1 MDFEYSDEE
10 RMVQELARRLAR
22 DKIAPRA
29 AEIDE
34 REEFPHD
41 LVQLLAAHGL
51 FGLVVPETLGGS
63 GAGAIAFL
71 LAVEEIARACAA
83 TATIFAGQ
91 YLGMYPILLAGT
103 EEQKQR
109 FLPPLARGDRL
120 AAFALTEPEA
130 GSDVVAL
137 RTTARRDGDAYVLTG
152 AKHFITSGDVAGVL
166 TVFVVTDPSQGNR
179 GLSAFVVEQG
189 TPGFRVARIEK
200 KMGIRGSTTAALEF
214 QDCRVPVANRLGE
227 EGQGFK
233 IAMQVLDRARPSV
246 AAIAVGIAQA
256 ALDHSLEYAQTRKQ
270 FGQAI
275 ANFQAIQFML
285 ADMAME
291 IHLARLSYLYAG
303 HLIRCGAPRYT
314 LPAAVA
320 KCYASEVAMRATT
333 NAVQIFGGYGYIRD
347 YPVERLMRDAK
358 ITQIYEGTSEIQR
371 IVIANQLLKGQA

>member
-10 RMVQELARRLAR
+10 RMVQELSRRLAR
-22 DKIAPRA
+22 EKIGPRA
-29 AEIDE
+29 AEIDAQ
-34 REEFPHD
+34 EEFPHD
-41 LVQLLAAHGL
+41 LIRLLADHGL
-51 FGLVVPETLGGS
+51 FGLIVSEALGGS
-63 GAGAIAFL
+63 DAGILAFL

-103 EEQKQR
+103 EEQKRR
-109 FLPPLARGDRL
+109 FIPALARGERL

-130 GSDVVAL
+130 GSDVAAIQM
-137 RTTARRDGDAYVLTG
+137 TARRDGEEYVLTG
-152 AKHFITSGDVAGVL
+152 TKQFITSGDVAAIL
-166 TVFVVTDPSQGNR
+166 TVFATTDRAQGHR
-179 GLSAFVVEQG
+179 GLSTFVVEQG
-189 TPGFRVARIEK
+189 TPGVRVARIEK

-214 QDCRVPVANRLGE
+214 QDCRVPAVNRLGA
-227 EGQGFK
+227 EGQGFR

-256 ALDHSLEYAQTRKQ
+256 ALDHSLDYAQTRKQ
-270 FGQAI
+270 FGQPI

-291 IHLARLSYLYAG
+291 IHLARLSCLYAA
-303 HLIRCGAPRYT
+303 HLIRSGAERYT

-333 NAVQIFGGYGYIRD
+333 NAVQIFGGYGYSRE

-371 IVIANQLLKGQA
+371 IVIANQLLKGQP

>member
-1 MDFEYSDEE
+1 MDFDYSDEE
-10 RMVQELARRLAR
+10 RMVQGLARRLAQE
-22 DKIAPRA
+22 KIAPRA
-29 AEIDE
+29 AEIDA

-41 LVQLLAAHGL
+41 LVQLLAEHGL
-51 FGLVVPETLGGS
+51 FGLVVPEELGGS
-63 GAGAIAFL
+63 GAGVIAFL

-83 TATIFAGQ
+83 TGTIFAGQ

-109 FLPPLARGDRL
+109 FLPALARGERL

-130 GSDVVAL
+130 GSDVAAIQ
-137 RTTARRDGDAYVLTG
+137 TTARLDGAAYVLSG
-152 AKHFITSGDVAGVL
+152 AKHFITSGDVAHVL
-166 TVFVVTDPSQGNR
+166 TVFAATDRSLGHR
-179 GLSAFVVEQG
+179 GLSVFMVEEG
-189 TPGFRVARIEK
+189 TPGFRVTRVEK

-214 QDCRVPVANRLGE
+214 QDCRVPVANRLGA

-256 ALDHSLEYAQTRKQ
+256 ALDHSLVYAQTRKQ
-270 FGQAI
+270 FGQPI
-275 ANFQAIQFML
+275 GSFQAIQFML

-291 IHLARLSYLYAG
+291 IHLARLSYLYAA
-303 HLIRCGAPRYT
+303 HLIRSGSERYT

-333 NAVQIFGGYGYIRD
+333 NAVQIFGGYGYIRE

>member
-1 MDFEYSDEE
+1 MDFDYTYEE

-29 AEIDE
+29 AEIDA
-34 REEFPHD
+34 REEFPAD
-41 LVQLLAAHGL
+41 LVQLLAEQGL
-51 FGLVVPETLGGS
+51 FGLVVPEALGGS
-63 GAGAIAFL
+63 GAGVIGFL

-83 TATIFAGQ
+83 TATIYAGQ
-91 YLGMYPILLAGT
+91 YLGMYPILLAGN

-109 FLPPLARGDRL
+109 FLPALARGERL

-130 GSDVVAL
+130 GSDVAAL
-137 RTTARRDGDAYVLTG
+137 RTTARRDGDAYVITG
-152 AKHFITSGDVAGVL
+152 SKHFITSGDVAGVL
-166 TVFVVTDPSQGNR
+166 TVFTSTDRSQGHR
-179 GLSAFVVEQG
+179 GLTAFVVERE
-189 TPGFRVARIEK
+189 TPGFRVARLEK

-214 QDCRVPVANRLGE
+214 QECRVPAANRLGA
-227 EGQGFK
+227 EGQGFR

-256 ALDHSLEYAQTRKQ
+256 ALDHSLEYARTRKQ
-270 FGQAI
+270 FGQPI

-291 IHLARLSYLYAG
+291 IHLARLSYLYAA
-303 HLIRCGAPRYT
+303 HLIRSAAENYT

-333 NAVQIFGGYGYIRD
+333 NAVQIFGGYGYTRD

-371 IVIANQLLKGQA
+371 IVIANQLLKGTS

>member
-1 MDFEYSDEE
+1 MDFEYSDAE

-22 DKIAPRA
+22 EKIAPRA
-29 AEIDE
+29 AEIDA

-41 LVQLLAAHGL
+41 LVRLLAEHGL
-51 FGLVVPETLGGS
+51 FGLVVSEALGGS
-63 GAGAIAFL
+63 DAGILAFL

-91 YLGMYPILLAGT
+91 YLGMYPVLLAGT
-103 EEQKQR
+103 EEQKRR
-109 FLPPLARGDRL
+109 FIPALARGERL

-130 GSDVVAL
+130 GSDVAAIQM
-137 RTTARRDGDAYVLTG
+137 TARRDGEEYVLSGT
-152 AKHFITSGDVAGVL
+152 KQFITSGDVAGIL
-166 TVFVVTDPSQGNR
+166 TVFATTDRSQGHR
-179 GLSAFVVEQG
+179 GLSTFVVEQG
-189 TPGFRVARIEK
+189 TPGLHVARIEK

-214 QDCRVPVANRLGE
+214 QDCRVPAANRLGA

-256 ALDHSLEYAQTRKQ
+256 ALDHSLDYAQTRQQ
-270 FGQAI
+270 FGHPI

-291 IHLARLSYLYAG
+291 IHLARLSYLYAA
-303 HLIRCGAPRYT
+303 HLIRSGAGRYT

-333 NAVQIFGGYGYIRD
+333 NAVQIFGGYGYSRE

-371 IVIANQLLKGQA
+371 IVIANQLLKGQP

>member
-10 RMVQELARRLAR
+10 RMVQDLARRLAR
-22 DKIAPRA
+22 EKIAPRA
-29 AEIDE
+29 AEIDA

-41 LVQLLAAHGL
+41 LVRLLAEHGL
-51 FGLVVPETLGGS
+51 FGLVVPESLSGS
-63 GAGAIAFL
+63 DAGVIAFL

-83 TATIFAGQ
+83 TGTIFAGQ

-103 EEQKQR
+103 EEQQR
-109 FLPPLARGDRL
+109 RFIPGLARGERL

-130 GSDVVAL
+130 GSDVAAIQM
-137 RTTARRDGDAYVLTG
+137 TARRDGEKYVLTG
-152 AKHFITSGDVAGVL
+152 TKQFITSGDAADLL
-166 TVFVVTDPSQGNR
+166 TVFAATDRSQGHR
-179 GLSAFVVEQG
+179 GLSAFLVEKG
-189 TPGFRVARIEK
+189 TPGLRVARIEK

-214 QDCRVPVANRLGE
+214 QECRVPVANRLGA

-246 AAIAVGIAQA
+246 AALAVGIAQA
-256 ALDHSLEYAQTRKQ
+256 ALDHSLDYSQTRKQ
-270 FGQAI
+270 FGQPI

-291 IHLARLSYLYAG
+291 IHLARLAYLYAA
-303 HLIRCGAPRYT
+303 HLMRSGGERYT
-314 LPAAVA
+314 LPAAAA
-320 KCYASEVAMRATT
+320 KCFASEVAMRATT
-333 NAVQIFGGYGYIRD
+333 NAVQIFGGYGYMRD

-371 IVIANQLLKGQA
+371 IVIANQLLKGQS

>member
-1 MDFEYSDEE
+1 MHFEYSDEE
-10 RMVQELARRLAR
+10 QMVQELARRLAR
-22 DKIAPRA
+22 EKIGPRA
-29 AEIDE
+29 AEIDA

-41 LVQLLAAHGL
+41 LVHLLAEHGL
-51 FGLVVPETLGGS
+51 FGLIVSEALGGS
-63 GAGAIAFL
+63 DAGILAFL

-91 YLGMYPILLAGT
+91 YLGMYPVLLAGT
-103 EEQKQR
+103 EEQRRR
-109 FLPPLARGDRL
+109 FIPALARGERL

-130 GSDVVAL
+130 GSDVAAIQM
-137 RTTARRDGDAYVLTG
+137 TARRDGDEYVLTG
-152 AKHFITSGDVAGVL
+152 TKQFITSGDVAGIL
-166 TVFVVTDPSQGNR
+166 TVFATTDRSQGHR
-179 GLSAFVVEQG
+179 GLSTFVVEQG
-189 TPGFRVARIEK
+189 TPGLHVARIEK

-214 QDCRVPVANRLGE
+214 QDCRVPAVNRLGA

-256 ALDHSLEYAQTRKQ
+256 ALDHSLDYAQTRKQ
-270 FGQAI
+270 FGQPI

-291 IHLARLSYLYAG
+291 IHLARLSYLYAA
-303 HLIRCGAPRYT
+303 HLIRSGGERHT

-320 KCYASEVAMRATT
+320 KCFASEVAMRATT
-333 NAVQIFGGYGYIRD
+333 NAVQIFGGYGYSRE

-371 IVIANQLLKGQA
+371 IVIANQLLKGQS

>member
-1 MDFEYSDEE
+1 MDFEYSDQE

-22 DKIAPRA
+22 EKIGPRA
-29 AEIDE
+29 AEIDA

-41 LVQLLAAHGL
+41 LVRLLAEHGL
-51 FGLVVPETLGGS
+51 FGLIVSEALGGS
-63 GAGAIAFL
+63 DAGILAFL

-91 YLGMYPILLAGT
+91 YLGMYPVLLAGT
-103 EEQKQR
+103 EEQQR
-109 FLPPLARGDRL
+109 RLIPALARGERL

-130 GSDVVAL
+130 GSDVAAIQM
-137 RTTARRDGDAYVLTG
+137 TARQDGKHYVLTG
-152 AKHFITSGDVAGVL
+152 AKQFITSGDVAGIL
-166 TVFVVTDPSQGNR
+166 TVFATTDRSQGHR

-189 TPGFRVARIEK
+189 TPGLHVARIEK
-200 KMGIRGSTTAALEF
+200 KMGIRGTTTAALEF
-214 QDCRVPVANRLGE
+214 RDCRVPAVNRLGA
-227 EGQGFK
+227 EGEGFK

-256 ALDHSLEYAQTRKQ
+256 ALDHSLDYAQTRKQ
-270 FGQAI
+270 FGQPI

-291 IHLARLSYLYAG
+291 VQLARLSYLYTG
-303 HLIRCGAPRYT
+303 HLIRSGAERYT

-333 NAVQIFGGYGYIRD
+333 NAVQIFGGYGYSRE

-371 IVIANQLLKGQA
+371 IVIANQLLKGQS

>member
-1 MDFEYSDEE
+1 MDFDYTDEE

-29 AEIDE
+29 AEIDA
-34 REEFPHD
+34 REEFPAD
-41 LVQLLAAHGL
+41 LVQLLAEHGL
-51 FGLVVPETLGGS
+51 FGLVVPEALGGS
-63 GAGAIAFL
+63 GAGVIGFL

-83 TATIFAGQ
+83 TATIYAGQ
-91 YLGMYPILLAGT
+91 YLGMYPILLAGN

-109 FLPPLARGDRL
+109 FLPALARGERL

-130 GSDVVAL
+130 GSDVAAL
-137 RTTARRDGDAYVLTG
+137 RTTACRDGDAYVITG
-152 AKHFITSGDVAGVL
+152 SKHFITSGDVAGVL
-166 TVFVVTDPSQGNR
+166 TVFTATDRSQGHR
-179 GLSAFVVEQG
+179 GLTAFVVERE
-189 TPGFRVARIEK
+189 TPGFRVARLEK

-214 QDCRVPVANRLGE
+214 QECRVPAANRLGA

-256 ALDHSLEYAQTRKQ
+256 ALDHSLEYARTRKQ
-270 FGQAI
+270 FGQPI

-291 IHLARLSYLYAG
+291 IHLARLSYLYVA
-303 HLIRCGAPRYT
+303 HLIRSAAENYT

-333 NAVQIFGGYGYIRD
+333 NAVQIFGGYGYTRD

-371 IVIANQLLKGQA
+371 IVIANQLLKGQG

>member
-333 NAVQIFGGYGYIRD
+333 NAVQIFGGYGYMRD

>member
-10 RMVQELARRLAR
+10 RMVQELSRRLAR

-63 GAGAIAFL
+63 GAGVIAFL

-83 TATIFAGQ
+83 TATIYAGQ

-137 RTTARRDGDAYVLTG
+137 RTTARRDGDAYILTG

-270 FGQAI
+270 FGQPI

-303 HLIRCGAPRYT
+303 HLIRSGAPRYT

-333 NAVQIFGGYGYIRD
+333 NAVQIFGGYGYTRD

>member
-10 RMVQELARRLAR
+10 RMVQDLARRLAR
-22 DKIAPRA
+22 EKIGPRA
-29 AEIDE
+29 AEIDAQ
-34 REEFPHD
+34 EEFPHD
-41 LVQLLAAHGL
+41 LIRLLAEHGL
-51 FGLVVPETLGGS
+51 FGLVVSEALGGS
-63 GAGAIAFL
+63 DAGILAFL

-91 YLGMYPILLAGT
+91 YLGMYPVLLAGT
-103 EEQKQR
+103 EEQKR
-109 FLPPLARGDRL
+109 RLIPALARGERL

-130 GSDVVAL
+130 GSDVAAI
-137 RTTARRDGDAYVLTG
+137 RMTARRVGAEYVLTG
-152 AKHFITSGDVAGVL
+152 TKQFVTSGDVAGIL
-166 TVFVVTDPSQGNR
+166 TVFVTTDRSQGHR
-179 GLSAFVVEQG
+179 GLTAFVVEQG
-189 TPGFRVARIEK
+189 TPGLRVARIEK

-214 QDCRVPVANRLGE
+214 QDCRVPAGNRLGA
-227 EGQGFK
+227 EGEGFK

-256 ALDHSLEYAQTRKQ
+256 ALDHSLDYAQTRKQ
-270 FGQAI
+270 FGQPI
-275 ANFQAIQFML
+275 ATFQAIQFML

-291 IHLARLSYLYAG
+291 IQLARLSYLYAA
-303 HLIRCGAPRYT
+303 HLIRSGTERYT

-333 NAVQIFGGYGYIRD
+333 NAVQIFGGYGYSRE

-371 IVIANQLLKGQA
+371 IVIANQLLKGQS

>member
-22 DKIAPRA
+22 EKIGPRA
-29 AEIDE
+29 AEIDAQ
-34 REEFPHD
+34 EEFPHD
-41 LVQLLAAHGL
+41 LVRLLADHGL
-51 FGLVVPETLGGS
+51 FGLIVSEALGGS
-63 GAGAIAFL
+63 DAGILAFL

-91 YLGMYPILLAGT
+91 YLGMYPVLLAGT
-103 EEQKQR
+103 EEQKRR
-109 FLPPLARGDRL
+109 FIPALARGERL

-130 GSDVVAL
+130 GSDVAAIQM
-137 RTTARRDGDAYVLTG
+137 TARRDGEEYVLTG
-152 AKHFITSGDVAGVL
+152 TKQFITSGDVAAIL
-166 TVFVVTDPSQGNR
+166 TVFATTDRAQGHR

-189 TPGFRVARIEK
+189 TPGVRVARIEK
-200 KMGIRGSTTAALEF
+200 KMGIRGSTTAALEL
-214 QDCRVPVANRLGE
+214 QDCRVPAGNRLGA
-227 EGQGFK
+227 EGQGFR

-256 ALDHSLEYAQTRKQ
+256 ALDHSLGYAQTRKQ
-270 FGQAI
+270 FGQPI
-275 ANFQAIQFML
+275 ASLQAIQFML

-291 IHLARLSYLYAG
+291 IHLARLSYLYAA
-303 HLIRCGAPRYT
+303 HLIRSGAERYT

-320 KCYASEVAMRATT
+320 KCYASEVAMRAAT
-333 NAVQIFGGYGYIRD
+333 NAVQIFGGYGYSRE

-371 IVIANQLLKGQA
+371 IVIANQLLKGQS

>member
-10 RMVQELARRLAR
+10 RMVQDLARRLAR
-22 DKIAPRA
+22 EKIAPRA
-29 AEIDE
+29 ADIDA
-34 REEFPHD
+34 REEFPED
-41 LVQLLAAHGL
+41 LVRLLAEHGL
-51 FGLVVPETLGGS
+51 FGLVVPESLSGS
-63 GAGAIAFL
+63 GAGVIAFL

-103 EEQKQR
+103 QEQQR
-109 FLPPLARGDRL
+109 RFIPGLARGERL

-130 GSDVVAL
+130 GSDVGAIQM
-137 RTTARRDGDAYVLTG
+137 TARWDGEQYVLTG
-152 AKHFITSGDVAGVL
+152 TKQFITSGDAAEIL
-166 TVFVVTDPSQGNR
+166 TVFAATDRSQGHR
-179 GLSAFVVEQG
+179 GLSAFLVERG
-189 TPGFRVARIEK
+189 TPGLRVARIEK

-214 QDCRVPVANRLGE
+214 QECRVPVANRLGA

-246 AAIAVGIAQA
+246 AALAVGIAQA

-270 FGQAI
+270 FGQPI
-275 ANFQAIQFML
+275 ADFQAIQFML

-291 IHLARLSYLYAG
+291 IHLARLAYLYAG
-303 HLIRCGAPRYT
+303 HLIRSGGERHT
-314 LPAAVA
+314 LPAATA
-320 KCYASEVAMRATT
+320 KCFASEVAMRATT
-333 NAVQIFGGYGYIRD
+333 NAVQIFGGYGYMRD

-371 IVIANQLLKGQA
+371 IVIANQLLKGQS

>member
-1 MDFEYSDEE
+1 MDFELSEEE

-29 AEIDE
+29 AEIDA

-41 LVQLLAAHGL
+41 LAQLLAAHGL
-51 FGLVVPETLGGS
+51 FGLTIPENLGGS
-63 GAGAIAFL
+63 GAGPIAFL

-91 YLGMYPILLAGT
+91 YLGMYPILLAGSA
-103 EEQKQR
+103 EQQQR
-109 FLPPLARGDRL
+109 FLPALARGERL
-120 AAFALTEPEA
+120 AAFALTEAEA

-137 RTTARRDGDAYVLTG
+137 RTTARRDGDAYVITG
-152 AKHFITSGDVAGVL
+152 AKQFITSGDVADVL
-166 TVFVVTDPSQGNR
+166 AVFAVTDRSQGHR
-179 GLSAFVVEQG
+179 GLSAFILERG
-189 TPGFRVARIEK
+189 TPGFRVARVEK

-214 QDCRVPVANRLGE
+214 DACRVPAANRLGE

-256 ALDHSLEYAQTRKQ
+256 ALDHSLEYAQSRRQ
-270 FGQAI
+270 FGQPI
-275 ANFQAIQFML
+275 ASFQAIQFML

-291 IHLARLSYLYAG
+291 VHLARLAYLHAG
-303 HLIRCGAPRYT
+303 HQIRSGAERYT
-314 LPAAVA
+314 LAAAAA
-320 KCYASEVAMRATT
+320 KCFASEVAMRATT
-333 NAVQIFGGYGYIRD
+333 NAVQVLGGYGYMRD

-371 IVIANQLLKGQA
+371 IVIANQLLKGQG

>member
-10 RMVQELARRLAR
+10 RMVQELSRRLAR

-51 FGLVVPETLGGS
+51 FGLMVPETLGGS

-333 NAVQIFGGYGYIRD
+333 NAVQIFGGYGYMRD

>member
-10 RMVQELARRLAR
+10 RMVQDLARRLAQE
-22 DKIAPRA
+22 KIAPRA
-29 AEIDE
+29 AEIDA

-41 LVQLLAAHGL
+41 LVQLLAEHGL
-51 FGLVVPETLGGS
+51 FGLVVPEELGGS
-63 GAGAIAFL
+63 GAGVIAFL

-83 TATIFAGQ
+83 TGTIFAGQ

-109 FLPPLARGDRL
+109 FLPALARGDRL

-130 GSDVVAL
+130 GSDVAAIQ
-137 RTTARRDGDAYVLTG
+137 TTARLDGAAYVLSG
-152 AKHFITSGDVAGVL
+152 AKQFITSGDVAHVL
-166 TVFVVTDPSQGNR
+166 TVFASTDRSLGHR
-179 GLSAFVVEQG
+179 GLSVFVVEEG
-189 TPGFRVARIEK
+189 TPGFRVTRVEK

-214 QDCRVPVANRLGE
+214 QDCRVPVANRLGA

-270 FGQAI
+270 FGQPI
-275 ANFQAIQFML
+275 GSFQAIQFML

-291 IHLARLSYLYAG
+291 IHLARLSYLYAA
-303 HLIRCGAPRYT
+303 HLIRTGSERYT

-320 KCYASEVAMRATT
+320 KCYASEVAMRAAT
-333 NAVQIFGGYGYIRD
+333 NAVQIFGGYGYTRE

-371 IVIANQLLKGQA
+371 IVIANQLLRGQL

>member
-10 RMVQELARRLAR
+10 RMVQELSRRLAR

-51 FGLVVPETLGGS
+51 FGLMVPETLGGS

>member
-1 MDFEYSDEE
+1 MDFEYRDEE

-29 AEIDE
+29 AEIDA

-41 LVQLLAAHGL
+41 LVQLLAGHGL
-51 FGLVVPETLGGS
+51 FGLVVPEALGGS
-63 GAGAIAFL
+63 DAGVIAFL

-109 FLPPLARGDRL
+109 FLPALARGERL

-137 RTTARRDGDAYVLTG
+137 RTTAHRDGDAYVVTG
-152 AKHFITSGDVAGVL
+152 TKQFITTGDVAAAL
-166 TVFVVTDPSQGNR
+166 TVFAVTDRSQGHR

-189 TPGFRVARIEK
+189 TPGFRVARVEK

-214 QDCRVPVANRLGE
+214 EECRVPAANRLE
-227 EGQGFK
+227 AEGQGFR

-270 FGQAI
+270 FGQPI
-275 ANFQAIQFML
+275 ATFQAIQFML

-303 HLIRCGAPRYT
+303 HLIRSGADRST

-320 KCYASEVAMRATT
+320 KCFASEVAMRATT

>member
-51 FGLVVPETLGGS
+51 FGLMVPETLGGS
-63 GAGAIAFL
+63 GAGVIAFL

>member
-1 MDFEYSDEE
+1 MDFEYSDAE

-29 AEIDE
+29 AEIDA

-41 LVQLLAAHGL
+41 LVQLLGSHGL
-51 FGLVVPETLGGS
+51 FGLVVPEALGGS
-63 GAGAIAFL
+63 SAGVIAFL

-83 TATIFAGQ
+83 TATIYAGQ
-91 YLGMYPILLAGT
+91 YLGMYPILLAGS
-103 EEQKQR
+103 EEQQQR
-109 FLPPLARGDRL
+109 FLPALAGGERL

-137 RTTARRDGDAYVLTG
+137 RTNARRDGDAYVINGT
-152 AKHFITSGDVAGVL
+152 KQFITSGDVAEVL
-166 TVFVVTDPSQGNR
+166 TVFVVTDRSQGHR
-179 GLSAFVVEQG
+179 GLSTLIVEQG
-189 TPGFRVARIEK
+189 TPGFRVTRVEK
-200 KMGIRGSTTAALEF
+200 KMGIRGSTTASLEF
-214 QDCRVPVANRLGE
+214 QDCRVPVANRLGA

-256 ALDHSLEYAQTRKQ
+256 ALDHSLDYAKTRKQ
-270 FGQAI
+270 FGQPI

-291 IHLARLSYLYAG
+291 IHLARLAYLYAG
-303 HLIRCGAPRYT
+303 HLIRIGADRYT

-333 NAVQIFGGYGYIRD
+333 NAVQIFGGYGYMRD

-371 IVIANQLLKGQA
+371 IVIANQLLKGQG

>member
-1 MDFEYSDEE
+1 MDFDYTDEE

-22 DKIAPRA
+22 SKIAPRA
-29 AEIDE
+29 AEIDA
-34 REEFPHD
+34 REEFPAD
-41 LVQLLAAHGL
+41 LVQLLAEHGL

-63 GAGAIAFL
+63 GAGVIAFL

-83 TATIFAGQ
+83 TATIYAGQ
-91 YLGMYPILLAGT
+91 YLGMYPILLAGD

-109 FLPPLARGDRL
+109 FLPALARGERL

-130 GSDVVAL
+130 GSDVAAL
-137 RTTARRDGDAYVLTG
+137 RTTARRDGDAYVITG
-152 AKHFITSGDVAGVL
+152 SKQFITSGDVASVL
-166 TVFVVTDPSQGNR
+166 TVFTATDRSQGHR
-179 GLSAFVVEQG
+179 GLTAFVVERE
-189 TPGFRVARIEK
+189 TPGFRVTRVEK

-214 QDCRVPVANRLGE
+214 QECRVPAANRLGA

-256 ALDHSLEYAQTRKQ
+256 ALDHSVEYAQTRKQ
-270 FGQAI
+270 FGQTI

-291 IHLARLSYLYAG
+291 VHLARLSYLYAA
-303 HLIRCGAPRYT
+303 HLIRSGAERYT

-333 NAVQIFGGYGYIRD
+333 NAVQIFGGYGYTRD
-347 YPVERLMRDAK
+347 FPVERLMRDAK

-371 IVIANQLLKGQA
+371 IVIASQLLKGQG

>member
-1 MDFEYSDEE
+1 
-10 RMVQELARRLAR
+10 MVQELARRLAR

-34 REEFPHD
+34 REEFPRD
-41 LVQLLAAHGL
+41 LVQVLAESGL
-51 FGLVVPETLGGS
+51 FGLVVPEALGGS
-63 GAGAIAFL
+63 GAGVIAFL

-83 TATIFAGQ
+83 TATIYAGQ
-91 YLGMYPILLAGT
+91 YLGMYPILLAGN
-103 EEQKQR
+103 EEQQQR
-109 FLPPLARGDRL
+109 FLPALAAGERL

-137 RTTARRDGDAYVLTG
+137 RTSARLDGDAYVINGT
-152 AKHFITSGDVAGVL
+152 KQFITSGDVAAAL
-166 TVFVVTDPSQGNR
+166 SVFVVTDRSQGHR
-179 GLSAFVVEQG
+179 GLSALVVEQG
-189 TPGFRVARIEK
+189 MPGFRVTRIEK
-200 KMGIRGSTTAALEF
+200 KMGIRGSTTASLEF
-214 QDCRVPVANRLGE
+214 QDCRVPVTNRLGA

-270 FGQAI
+270 FGQPI

-291 IHLARLSYLYAG
+291 IHLARLAYLYSG
-303 HLIRCGAPRYT
+303 HLIRSGADRYT
-314 LPAAVA
+314 LPAAIA

-333 NAVQIFGGYGYIRD
+333 NAVQIFGGYGYTRD

>member
-1 MDFEYSDEE
+1 MDFEYSDGE

-22 DKIAPRA
+22 EKIAPRA
-29 AEIDE
+29 AEIDA

-41 LVQLLAAHGL
+41 LVRLLAEQGL
-51 FGLVVPETLGGS
+51 FGLIVPEALGGS
-63 GAGAIAFL
+63 GAGLVAFL

-109 FLPPLARGDRL
+109 FIPPVARGDRL

-130 GSDVVAL
+130 GSDVAAVQM
-137 RTTARRDGDAYVLTG
+137 TACRDGEEYLLTG
-152 AKHFITSGDVAGVL
+152 AKQFITSGDVAGTL
-166 TVFVVTDPSQGNR
+166 TVFAATDRSQGHR

-189 TPGFRVARIEK
+189 TPGLQVSRIEK
-200 KMGIRGSTTAALEF
+200 KLGIRGSSTAALEF
-214 QDCRVPVANRLGE
+214 QECRVPAANRLGV
-227 EGQGFK
+227 EGQGFR

-291 IHLARLSYLYAG
+291 IHLARLSYLYAA
-303 HLIRCGAPRYT
+303 HLIRSGAERYT

-320 KCYASEVAMRATT
+320 KCFASEVAMRAAT
-333 NAVQIFGGYGYIRD
+333 NAVQIFGGYGYSRD

-371 IVIANQLLKGQA
+371 IVIANQLLKG

>member
-1 MDFEYSDEE
+1 MDFEYSEEE
-10 RMVQELARRLAR
+10 RLVQELARRLAG

-29 AEIDE
+29 AEVDA

-51 FGLVVPETLGGS
+51 FGLVVPEALGGS
-63 GAGAIAFL
+63 DAGVIAFL

-83 TATIFAGQ
+83 TATIYAGQ

-103 EEQKQR
+103 EGQKQR
-109 FLPPLARGDRL
+109 WLPALARGERL

-137 RTTARRDGDAYVLTG
+137 RTTARPDGDAYVLTG
-152 AKHFITSGDVAGVL
+152 AKQFITSGDVAGVL
-166 TVFVVTDPSQGNR
+166 TVFAATEPSQGHR
-179 GLSAFVVEQG
+179 GLSAFLVEQG
-189 TPGFRVARIEK
+189 TPGFHVTRVEK
-200 KMGIRGSTTAALEF
+200 KMGIRGSTTAALEL
-214 QDCRVPVANRLGE
+214 QDCRVPAANRLGM
-227 EGQGFK
+227 EGQGFR

-256 ALDHSLEYAQTRKQ
+256 ALDHSLEYARTRRQ
-270 FGQAI
+270 FGQPI

-303 HLIRCGAPRYT
+303 HLIRSGTGQYT

-358 ITQIYEGTSEIQR
+358 VTQIYEGTSEIQR
-371 IVIANQLLKGQA
+371 IVIANQLLKGQS